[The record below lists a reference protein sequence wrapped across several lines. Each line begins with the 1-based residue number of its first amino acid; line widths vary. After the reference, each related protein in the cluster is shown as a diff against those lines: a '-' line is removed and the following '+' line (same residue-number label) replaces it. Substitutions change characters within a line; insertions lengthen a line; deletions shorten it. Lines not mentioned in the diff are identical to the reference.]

1 MPIDKDMPLT
11 EQMKFDL
18 EAENISP
25 EEIELLEGD
34 QQLDPDGGA
43 TITFGNQM
51 QAPQGHFSNLADTL
65 DEGDLA
71 VIADELLEAYE
82 GDKDSRADWSS
93 TYAEGLGLLGMT
105 YEDRTNP
112 FPGASGVSHP
122 LLAESVTQFQ
132 AQSYK
137 ELFPAGGPVKT
148 QIMGDANPQ
157 IEAQSKRVKE
167 FMNYQLSHVMEEY
180 EPELDQM
187 LFHLPLS
194 GSAFR
199 KVYFDDKLGRPVS
212 KFVSSEDLVVPYDAT
227 DLMTCMRIIHV
238 IKMPV
243 NDVRKY
249 QASGFY
255 RDIELFDPEEPE
267 LSVVQGKVEELEG
280 TRRVYTKDKIHTILE
295 IHTDLDL
302 PGYEDAT
309 QEGEAS
315 GISLPY
321 IVSIDESSS
330 QVLSIRRNWNE
341 QDKLKNKKQYFV
353 HYKFLPG
360 LGFYGFGLIHM
371 LGGLTKSATSIL
383 RQLID
388 AGTLSNLPAGFKAR
402 GLRIRDDDQPL
413 VPGEFRDVDA
423 PSGEIRNSLVPLPYK
438 EPSATLY
445 QLLGFVIESGK
456 AFASVADMKLGEGN
470 EVNPVGTTMALLER
484 GMKVMSAIHK
494 RMHSAQGKEFK
505 LLAKLFAETL
515 PPVYPYQ
522 IVGGNQAIKAQ
533 DFDQRIDVIPI
544 SDPNIFSITQ
554 RVTLAQ
560 QQLQLAQAA
569 PQMHNIHEAYRRMY
583 EAMGVQNVEAL
594 LPPPPQPQPKD
605 PALENAELTGGQTAR
620 AFPKQDHDAHIVA
633 HIALLGSIVV
643 KSNPQSFAN
652 TQAHIMQH
660 ISLKAQE
667 EVQQQMAPQL
677 QQLQQMQQQ
686 GQQQMPPQQQGQQMS
701 PQQQQATQQ
710 LMMEMQKAVAKREAE
725 LITEYMED
733 IDELV
738 SANQEDPLVKLKE
751 LELAIK
757 SKDSD
762 RQLKESQAK
771 LSMEKEKMEN
781 KEQSDQDKIDQQN
794 AATAIRSAIAIEKLD
809 KDAEHR
815 VLDKAE
821 KITDNIKDAFTNGGN
836 DA

>member
-1 MPIDKDMPLT
+1 MAIEKDIPLK

-18 EAENISP
+18 ESENITP
-25 EEIELLEGD
+25 EELDIELMESD
-34 QQLDPDGGA
+34 TELDEDGGA
-43 TITFGNQM
+43 TISFG
-51 QAPQGHFSNLADTL
+51 PDVPEEQGHASNLADSM

-71 VIADELLEAYE
+71 EIADDLLEAYE
-82 GDKDSRADWSS
+82 GDNESRADWSA
-93 TYAEGLGLLGMT
+93 TYAEGLGLLGLKN
-105 YEDRTNP
+105 EDRTEP
-112 FPGASGVSHP
+112 FPGSSGVTHP

-148 QIMGDANPQ
+148 QVMGATNPQ
-157 IEAQSKRVKE
+157 VEAQSARVKE
-167 FMNYQLSHVMEEY
+167 FMNYQISHVMEEY

-199 KVYFDDKLGRPVS
+199 KIYFDDKLARPVS

-227 DLMTCMRIIHV
+227 DLMTCLRITHV
-238 IKMPV
+238 IKMSA

-255 RDIELFDPEEPE
+255 RDIDLADPAEPE
-267 LSVVQGKVEELEG
+267 SSTIQDTIDEIDGRKK
-280 TRRVYTKDKIHTILE
+280 VYTKDDIYTILE

-302 PGYEDAT
+302 PGYEDAN
-309 QEGEAS
+309 EAGEMS

-321 IVSIDESSS
+321 IITIEESSS
-330 QVLSIRRNWNE
+330 TVLSVRRNWNE
-341 QDKLKNKKQYFV
+341 EDPLKNKKQYFV

-371 LGGLTKSATSIL
+371 LGGLSKSATSIL

-388 AGTLSNLPAGFKAR
+388 AGTLANLPSGFKAR

-423 PSGEIRNSLVPLPYK
+423 PAGEIASSLVPLPYK

-456 AFASVADMKLGEGN
+456 SFAAVADMKLGEGN

-505 LLAKLFAETL
+505 LLAKLFATTL
-515 PPVYPYQ
+515 PPSYPYQ
-522 IVGGNQAIKAQ
+522 IIGADQNIKAQ
-533 DFDQRIDVIPI
+533 DFDARIDVIPV
-544 SDPNIFSITQ
+544 SDPNIFSVTQ

-569 PQMHNIHEAYRRMY
+569 PQMHSLPEAYRRMY
-583 EAMGVQNVEAL
+583 EAMGVQNIEAL
-594 LPPPPQPQPKD
+594 MPPPPQPQPKD
-605 PALENAELTGGQTAR
+605 PALENAELSVGQPAQ
-620 AFPKQDHDAHIVA
+620 AFPQQNHDAHIVA
-633 HIALLGSIVV
+633 HIALLGSAVT
-643 KSNPQSFAN
+643 KSNPQVMTNIQS
-652 TQAHIMQH
+652 HIMQH

-667 EVQQQMAPQL
+667 EVQQQ
-677 QQLQQMQQQ
+677 QQQQQQQMQQMQ
-686 GQQQMPPQQQGQQMS
+686 AQMQQMPPEQQQMMQQQM
-701 PQQQQATQQ
+701 QQ
-710 LMMEMQKAVAKREAE
+710 MMAEMQKEVAKVQAE
-725 LITEYMED
+725 LITEYMEN
-733 IDELV
+733 IDDML
-738 SANQEDPLVKLKE
+738 SSTQEDPLVELKQKE
-751 LELAIK
+751 LDIRSEEN
-757 SKDSD
+757 D
-762 RQLKESQAK
+762 RKEQEARAK
-771 LSMEKEKMEN
+771 LALEKDKAETQESMDKE
-781 KEQSDQDKIDQQN
+781 KIDQQN
-794 AATAIRSAIAIEKLD
+794 AATALRAAIAIEKQD
-809 KDAEHR
+809 KDSQQKT
-815 VLDKAE
+815 LDKAE
-821 KITDNIKDAFTNGGN
+821 KITKNITDSFRGN
-836 DA
+836 